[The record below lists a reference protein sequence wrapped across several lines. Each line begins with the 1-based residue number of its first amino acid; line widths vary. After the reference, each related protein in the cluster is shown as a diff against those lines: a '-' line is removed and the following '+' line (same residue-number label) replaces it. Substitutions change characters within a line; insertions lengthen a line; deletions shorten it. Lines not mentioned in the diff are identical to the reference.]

1 METAYIALGSNLPGP
16 AGNPRQT
23 VDGAIEKLSELGR
36 VTARSPYMTTQPEG
50 YADQPDFL
58 NAVVAIETELEPEAL
73 MERLLSI
80 ESLFGRDR
88 SHGIRNGPRTLDLDL
103 LLHGDRI
110 INTENL
116 RLPHPRMAER
126 SFVLQPLWRIA
137 PDLIHPVLNRS
148 MAQLMQDLAR

>member
-1 METAYIALGSNLPGP
+1 MI
-16 AGNPRQT
+16 
-23 VDGAIEKLSELGR
+23 
-36 VTARSPYMTTQPEG
+36 TQPEG

-58 NAVVAIETELEPEAL
+58 NAVVALETELEPEAL

-80 ESLFGRDR
+80 ESAFGRDR

-103 LLHGDRI
+103 LLYGDRI
-110 INTENL
+110 VNTENL